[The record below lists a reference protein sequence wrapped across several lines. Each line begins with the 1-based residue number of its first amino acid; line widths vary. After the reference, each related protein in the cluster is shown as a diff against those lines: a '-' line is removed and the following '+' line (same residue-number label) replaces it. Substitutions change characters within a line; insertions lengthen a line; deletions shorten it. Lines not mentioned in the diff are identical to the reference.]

1 MAVGS
6 IPSAGIPLG
15 APLGRLA
22 ILSAI
27 LVFLPLTFPNPFF
40 FDVAVKVGMSAIVC
54 VGLNLLSGYAGQIS
68 LGHAAFFALGA
79 YGTALLTIKLG
90 VHGLIAAPVTAAAVG
105 LFAHAIARPI
115 LKLRGHYLAMA
126 TLGLGIIIS
135 IVLNREVWLTGGP
148 DGLSVPA
155 MKLGE
160 LRLRAIEFWYWI
172 VAVFL
177 VAAIWLAENLVNSP
191 AGRSVRALHSSEIAA
206 ATAGIDVPRAK
217 ALIFAFSAILASAA
231 GSLFVFAERFVTPAD
246 AGFLRSV
253 EFLTMIAFGGLG
265 STYGALVGA
274 AVLTAL
280 PQLVTAFAEYKHVAI
295 GLILISTMIFMPRG
309 IVPTLA
315 DVLGRRAGR

>member
-1 MAVGS
+1 MAISS
-6 IPSAGIPLG
+6 IPSAPVSLG

-22 ILSAI
+22 VLSAI
-27 LVFLPLTFPNPFF
+27 LVLLPLTFPNSFF

-90 VHGLIAAPVTAAAVG
+90 VHGLVAAPVTAAAVG
-105 LFAHAIARPI
+105 LLAHAIARPI

-135 IVLNREVWLTGGP
+135 IVLNREIWLTGGP

-155 MKLGE
+155 MRLGE
-160 LRLRAIEFWYWI
+160 FRLRAIEFWYWI
-172 VAVFL
+172 VAIVL

-191 AGRSVRALHSSEIAA
+191 VGRSLRALHSSEIAA

-217 ALIFAFSAILASAA
+217 ALVFAFSAVLASVS
-231 GSLFVFAERFVTPAD
+231 GSLFVFAERFITPAD

-253 EFLTMIAFGGLG
+253 EFLTMIVFGGLG

-274 AVLTAL
+274 AILTAL

-295 GLILISTMIFMPRG
+295 GLILIATMIFMPRG

-315 DVLGRRAGR
+315 DVFGRRNGR